1 MPPPTNIH
9 HYLPPAKLYPPPIKM
24 YPPLP
29 TISQNIS
36 TTTHNHPPPPTPSQ
50 SISNTTHH
58 HQTWAKIYPPL
69 STTTHWKSNISTTT
83 NRNPKYIQVRRCLTV
98 CSHHVTYAFQGES
111 TLYICL
117 KIKYLLVQS
126 RCKIWSLSDY
136 NGTRTH
142 NHLVCKWTKLLWVRV
157 PLQSLKW

>member
-69 STTTHWKSNISTTT
+69 STTTHWKS
-83 NRNPKYIQVRRCLTV
+83 KYIHHHQPQSKIYPSKKVFDCMFSSCHVRI
-98 CSHHVTYAFQGES
+98 SGWIH
-111 TLYICL
+111 TLYLPEDQVSPCSKQVQNL
-117 KIKYLLVQS
+117 KFKWLQWDS
-126 RCKIWSLSDY
+126 NPQPLS
-136 NGTRTH
+136 
-142 NHLVCKWTKLLWVRV
+142 
-157 PLQSLKW
+157 S